1 MGIVSSFLLVWEEI
15 GWLGDTL
22 LLETDSTS
30 PWSGCIPGYEVVEAW
45 ISLNKMEGGGV
56 LRAAWSER
64 CRF

>member
-30 PWSGCIPGYEVVEAW
+30 P
-45 ISLNKMEGGGV
+45 
-56 LRAAWSER
+56 
-64 CRF
+64 